1 MKSVVKS
8 AKNRRLNRVRKNI
21 TGTMFCPRLSVYK
34 SNKYIYAQ
42 LIDDVAK
49 KTLVTIDES
58 AIKAHAGKTKVLAA
72 RDLGVAL
79 AKKALEKNIKKAVFD
94 RGSYRYHGRVKSL
107 ADGAREGGLRF

>member
-21 TGTMFCPRLSVYK
+21 TGTLFRPRLSVYK
-34 SNKYIYAQ
+34 SNRYIYAQ

-58 AIKAHAGKTKVLAA
+58 AIKAHVGKTKVLAA

-79 AKKALEKNIKKAVFD
+79 AKKALEKNIKKVVFD

>member
-21 TGTMFCPRLSVYK
+21 TGTLFCPRLSVYK
-34 SNKYIYAQ
+34 SNRYIYAQ

-72 RDLGVAL
+72 RDLGV
-79 AKKALEKNIKKAVFD
+79 D
-94 RGSYRYHGRVKSL
+94 
-107 ADGAREGGLRF
+107 

>member
-21 TGTMFCPRLSVYK
+21 TGTMFCPRLYVYK
-34 SNKYIYAQ
+34 SNRYIYAQ
-42 LIDDVAK
+42 LIDDIAK
-49 KTLVTIDES
+49 KTLVTVDES
-58 AIKAHAGKTKVLAA
+58 AIKAHEGKTKVLAA

-79 AKKALEKNIKKAVFD
+79 AKKALEKNIKKVVFD